1 MNRAPSKFFPIVL
14 TIHNRKVNGG
24 NPEAVEEKLVK
35 VRAPSAQHYTQQ
47 IHNLPST
54 PLVRRDQNLA
64 LLPNFA

>member
-14 TIHNRKVNGG
+14 TIHIRKVNGG
-24 NPEAVEEKLVK
+24 NPQAVEENWSRVES
-35 VRAPSAQHYTQQ
+35 PSAQHYTQQ